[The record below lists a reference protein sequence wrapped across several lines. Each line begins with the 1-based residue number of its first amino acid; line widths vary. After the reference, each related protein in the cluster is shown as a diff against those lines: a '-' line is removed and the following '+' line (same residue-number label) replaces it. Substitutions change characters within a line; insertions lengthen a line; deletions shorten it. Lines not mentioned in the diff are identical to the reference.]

1 MKRKLLVITER
12 RADYS
17 KFKPVLKEIKKSSKL
32 DYHLVVTGSHL
43 LKEHGFTI
51 NEIRNDGFKIS
62 SKFNMYSRRRPDSG
76 SEMARATGK
85 TIIYLSK
92 LIEKIKPDIIL
103 SGFDI
108 GANLA
113 AALVGAHMNMVVA
126 HIEGG
131 EVTGTIDESI
141 RHATSKFA
149 HIHLTTNSKA
159 TKRLIKMG
167 EDSRF
172 IFTVGNPSLDSIKEN
187 KPISEKILEKEFGLN
202 FRKPF
207 VVILQHTV
215 TTELDKIDKYFFET
229 VRAVNELGIQA
240 IIIYGNADAGS
251 KKLLQIIKK
260 SNIKQYNSI
269 PFSKYI
275 NLLKHASA
283 LVGNSSSGIMEAPFL
298 HIPSINIGTRQKGRL
313 AAKSVIN
320 VGYKKSEII
329 KAITKSINDK
339 KFLNKIKKQKNLYGN
354 GKASKKIV
362 NILEQIDLKKVPIQK
377 RLTY

>member
-1 MKRKLLVITER
+1 
-12 RADYS
+12 
-17 KFKPVLKEIKKSSKL
+17 VLKEIKKSSKL

-149 HIHLTTNSKA
+149 HIHFTTNSEA

-172 IFTVGNPSLDSIKEN
+172 IFTVGNPSLDSIKEI
-187 KPISEKILEKEFGLN
+187 KPISKKILEKEFGLN

-215 TTELDKIDKYFFET
+215 TTELDNIEKYFFET

-260 SNIKQYNSI
+260 SNIKQYDSI

-313 AAKSVIN
+313 TVKSVIN
-320 VGYKKSEII
+320 VGYNKSEII

-339 KFLNKIKKQKNLYGN
+339 KFLNKIKKQKNLYGD
-354 GKASKKIV
+354 GKASKKII